1 MYQNLRWLKYYCDW
15 QYKRCQEEPKPT
27 GGKIH
32 RTVGGC
38 QGKEVFY
45 AIYEFTYSSYV
56 PLSDSIASTTR
67 FDQDFVHDSRE
78 HKFSHDV
85 NNKELHSK
93 TDADIG
99 CTWYG
104 CNSYLIT

>member
-1 MYQNLRWLKYYCDW
+1 
-15 QYKRCQEEPKPT
+15 
-27 GGKIH
+27 
-32 RTVGGC
+32 
-38 QGKEVFY
+38 
-45 AIYEFTYSSYV
+45 V

-99 CTWYG
+99 CT
-104 CNSYLIT
+104 